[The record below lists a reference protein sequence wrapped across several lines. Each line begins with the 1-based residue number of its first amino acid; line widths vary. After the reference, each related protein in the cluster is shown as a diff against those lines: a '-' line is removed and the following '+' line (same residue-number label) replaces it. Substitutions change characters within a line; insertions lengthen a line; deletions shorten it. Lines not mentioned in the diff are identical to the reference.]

1 MFTILFISHQT
12 EAIRSMD
19 RRTDTIATTE
29 QEDGVIS
36 DLL

>member
-1 MFTILFISHQT
+1 MLTILFISHQT
-12 EAIRSMD
+12 VASRRRD
-19 RRTDTIATTE
+19 RRRDTIATTE